1 MVDATKVSSIKIDTG
16 YAGVKEYPFFTR
28 ESKNGQALPDARC
41 AIVLGKNGSGKS
53 TIARALSDGGNR
65 AEFFDKNGDSLG
77 DDCSNIYVFN
87 ESYVIE
93 NFRVYKN
100 NYLDPII
107 LLGKHVQEMRYIE
120 DLKKDV
126 SEIEERLRCIK
137 EGVFEWVSRIVKV
150 YRGVGVIANMW
161 EGFVFG
167 FLENEITDAS
177 FSIGGKN
184 KESYSGIIRGE
195 SFDRSIFNRWVSEK
209 IYKEKNRSRYV
220 DGLVFE
226 SPEVVVQKLFTIRK
240 DMFKEFAVH
249 EIASGTLGY
258 RQNRQRLEL
267 LRDEYVRCI
276 MSILYNKCRP
286 MYGFILEG
294 SFLQEEEAEELS
306 FKSEEL
312 FNKNGLI
319 AQKTR
324 ELERK
329 NIDDSGKQVVERI
342 NQWLRMILG
351 EDLIQVESSG
361 VMGYKL
367 RGKNGYVS
375 PEQLSLG
382 EQNILALC
390 YFFIEISSGG
400 ELVNSAHKNQ
410 LIVLDDP
417 ISSFDYDNKYG
428 VMQVLNHISGLMS
441 GNESESKMLV
451 MTHDAVTAREL
462 SNAIRHRVGGD
473 KVRCCR
479 IADSQTGCVEPVK
492 FDSVDEYRN
501 ILHKMF
507 EVATQEGKG
516 IDLIS
521 PNEVRRVWEAFLRFE
536 LGESEISSRNALD
549 RASCF
554 YDVQSAEYEFLDSFI
569 SYVYINQDS
578 HSSDQMLFDNFDLIP
593 ILGRRDFEKHIR
605 QIVLFI
611 RLVAP
616 HHIPSRLAEN
626 LGEIAVYRN
635 ALNQLYNQK
644 ILWQS

>member
-1 MVDATKVSSIKIDTG
+1 MVDATKVSKIKIDTG
-16 YAGVKEYPFFTR
+16 YDGVKEYPFFTR

-53 TIARALSDGGNR
+53 TIARALSDGDNR
-65 AEFFDKNGDSLG
+65 VEFFDKNGDSLG
-77 DDCSNIYVFN
+77 GDCSNIYVFN

-107 LLGKHVQEMRYIE
+107 LLGEHVQEMRYIE
-120 DLKKDV
+120 GLKKDV

-137 EGVFEWVSRIVKV
+137 EGVFGWVSKIIKV
-150 YRGVGVIANMW
+150 YRDRGVVANMW

-167 FLENEITDAS
+167 FIENEIMDIS
-177 FSIGGKN
+177 FNIGGKIERN
-184 KESYSGIIRGE
+184 YSGIIRGE
-195 SFDRSIFNRWVSEK
+195 SFDQSIFNRWVSEK

-220 DGLVFE
+220 DGLRFK
-226 SPEVVVQKLFTIRK
+226 SPEVVVQKLFKIHK
-240 DMFKEFAVH
+240 DMFREFAVH
-249 EIASGTLGY
+249 EIVSGTPGY
-258 RQNRQRLEL
+258 SPDRQRLES
-267 LRDEYVRCI
+267 LREEYVRCI

-286 MYGFILEG
+286 MYGFILDG
-294 SFLQEEEAEELS
+294 SFLEEGEADELS
-306 FKSEEL
+306 FMSEEL
-312 FNKNGLI
+312 FNKSGLI
-319 AQKTR
+319 VQKTR

-329 NIDDSGKQVVERI
+329 NIDDSGKQVVKRI

-375 PEQLSLG
+375 PDQLSLG

-390 YFFIEISSGG
+390 YFFVEISSGR

-428 VMQVLNHISGLMS
+428 VIQVLDYVAEIISERS
-441 GNESESKMLV
+441 SEAKMV
-451 MTHDAVTAREL
+451 IMTHDPVAASEL
-462 SNAIRHRVGGD
+462 FNSIKHRIGGD
-473 KVRCCR
+473 EVKCCEIIEVQGECIKDLR
-479 IADSQTGCVEPVK
+479 FGNL
-492 FDSVDEYRN
+492 DEYKN
-501 ILHKMF
+501 ILSKMF
-507 EVATQEGKG
+507 NVATKNGKD
-516 IDLIS
+516 IDLLS

-536 LGESEISSRNALD
+536 LGESKISGRSALD
-549 RASCF
+549 RVSCF
-554 YDVQSAEYEFLDSFI
+554 YDKQSAEYKFLKAFI

-578 HSSDQMLFDNFDLIP
+578 HSGDQMLFGNFDLIP
-593 ILGRRDFEKHIR
+593 ILGRRDFEKHVR

-626 LGEIAVYRN
+626 LGEIAGYRN
-635 ALNQLYNQK
+635 ALNQLYNQE
-644 ILWQS
+644 ILG